1 MIFKHAKK
9 SGARTYDGT
18 KINQIEFEPYE
29 SKDTPADLKIPN
41 PGRAVSATW
50 SRKDGSSG
58 KISFDYV
65 VDASGRAGVISTKYL
80 KNRTVNEGLRNI
92 AHWTYWKGATTYGVG
107 TVGETSPF
115 FEALLGLYRWSYS
128 LVAGQC

>member
-9 SGARTYDGT
+9 CGAHTYDGT

-29 SKDTPADLKIPN
+29 DKDFLADLKIPN

-58 KISFDYV
+58 KICFDYV

-92 AHWTYWKGATTYGVG
+92 AHWTYWKGAATYGVG
-107 TVGETSPF
+107 TERETSPF
-115 FEALLGLYRWSYS
+115 FEALGGIYR
-128 LVAGQC
+128 